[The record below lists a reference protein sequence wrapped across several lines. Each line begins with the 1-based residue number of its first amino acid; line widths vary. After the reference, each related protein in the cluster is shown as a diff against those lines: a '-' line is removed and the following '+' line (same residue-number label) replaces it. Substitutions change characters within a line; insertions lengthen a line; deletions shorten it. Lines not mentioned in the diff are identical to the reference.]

1 MQHPNTPAEQ
11 TSDQEAP
18 MPSNKLLFAA
28 TLAMLVWLAI
38 YLHPEMSR

>member
-1 MQHPNTPAEQ
+1 MASLLECCIGTKKL
-11 TSDQEAP
+11 P